1 MKYKYRIIWIV
12 GTEKNYRK
20 RVYIVSK
27 SELESLR
34 ICNTFVLRESITG
47 QKIYRSCKTDSH
59 YMINN

>member
-34 ICNTFVLRESITG
+34 TCNTFVLRESIAG
-47 QKIYRSCKTDSH
+47 QKIYRSCET
-59 YMINN
+59 